1 MCKIYLKIS
10 KNFGNFY
17 LNDNLIFDLFFQ
29 KYLNVIE
36 GINNNLENYEK
47 LFEKILINKG
57 EKPFYFVMVFIQ

>member
-10 KNFGNFY
+10 KNFGNLY

-36 GINNNLENYEK
+36 GINKNLENHEK

-57 EKPFYFVMVFIQ
+57 EKTFYFVMVFIQ